1 MTTRRLQRIYRELVI
16 KYNILFRFITRT
28 VARCLQPNTYLKPIW
43 LTQTS
48 VRKIMHFKFVTHI
61 WILILN
67 SENYIQQ
74 SNNSYFIPIIRHY
87 LNLILSSSESI

>member
-1 MTTRRLQRIYRELVI
+1 M
-16 KYNILFRFITRT
+16 
-28 VARCLQPNTYLKPIW
+28 
-43 LTQTS
+43 
-48 VRKIMHFKFVTHI
+48 MHFKFVTHI